1 MRHFDPPSVR
11 YLRKRPPSV
20 RSMPAGPTESA
31 AVLLPR
37 VAMATETS
45 EDVLCLSSDGARD
58 GAQSHK
64 FCVRARLADATAS
77 GASATPAA
85 VRSGGDP
92 SENVRELH
100 RRRVAGEAQRRPDVA
115 WVGARGLENLITQEI
130 GRRRQASRN
139 GGAPVPVPLPR
150 QTMFFPVD
158 TTGLFGPEPVQS
170 AGTSGYTHGYPEDMI
185 PGTEAEL
192 DALDDVVDDDVV
204 DDFGFPVG
212 LAPLTPSA
220 PVPADGAIRAGL
232 LGLLNVDR
240 FNLREFVAAT
250 QRGRRG
256 TRSTP
261 AQTRGS
267 AGHGSL
273 P

>member
-1 MRHFDPPSVR
+1 
-11 YLRKRPPSV
+11 
-20 RSMPAGPTESA
+20 
-31 AVLLPR
+31 
-37 VAMATETS
+37 MATEAS
-45 EDVLCLSSDGARD
+45 EECPVCLEAMGPGTGRTKVANFACSHAFCARCDGEWYVQSDTCPLCRSERR
-58 GAQSHK
+58 
-64 FCVRARLADATAS
+64 RA
-77 GASATPAA
+77 
-85 VRSGGDP
+85 P

-256 TRSTP
+256 TRPTP